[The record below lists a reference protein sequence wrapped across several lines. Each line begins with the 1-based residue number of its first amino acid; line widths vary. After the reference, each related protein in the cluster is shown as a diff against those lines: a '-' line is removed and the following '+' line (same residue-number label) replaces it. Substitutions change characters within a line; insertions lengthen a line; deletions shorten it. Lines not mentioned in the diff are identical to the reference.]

1 MPLFA
6 RILRSDVENV
16 KDLRKTAEGE
26 NLTESERGYLA
37 DVLFN
42 HMVQY
47 DKNITDHFLQ
57 FDLDLY
63 NKLSNEQLTIEEIRS
78 KLT

>member
-6 RILRSDVENV
+6 RILKSDLENV
-16 KDLRKTAEGE
+16 RDLRKTAEGVD
-26 NLTESERGYLA
+26 LTESEKGYLA
-37 DVLFN
+37 GMLFN
-42 HMVQY
+42 HMGHY
-47 DKNITDHFLQ
+47 SKNVTDDILQ

-63 NKLSNEQLTIEEIRS
+63 NKLANEQVTIEEIRL